1 MTNKLNTKKVLVE
14 TASRLFRMRGYDG
27 VGLNDI
33 LRESNIPKGS
43 LYHYFPDGK
52 EGLAVEAIRHTK
64 SIVLHFIEEV
74 FEQTADPVRAVQE
87 HIYQLANVMK
97 DEKEPIGFPIGAI
110 AAEKHSTNEPIRL
123 ACQSAFEEWRDM
135 YTAKF
140 IHAGYS
146 QKQAKDFGIIILAV
160 IEGGILLSLTMKGEE
175 PLRVIAEQL
184 PVLLN
189 GKNE

>member
-1 MTNKLNTKKVLVE
+1 MSNKSNTKELLIE

-33 LRESNIPKGS
+33 LKESSIPKGS
-43 LYHYFPDGK
+43 LYHYFPNGK
-52 EGLAVEAIRHTK
+52 EGLAVEAIHHTK

-74 FEQTADPVRAVQE
+74 FERIDDPVKAVQD

-110 AAEKHSTNEPIRL
+110 AAEKHSTNEPIRS
-123 ACQSAFEEWRDM
+123 ACQSAFEEWREV

-140 IHAGYS
+140 MKAGYS
-146 QKQAKDFGIIILAV
+146 EKQARDFGIIILAV
-160 IEGGILLSLTMKGEE
+160 IEGGILLSLTMKSEE
-175 PLRVIAEQL
+175 SLRVIAEQL
-184 PVLLN
+184 PMLLTKQN
-189 GKNE
+189 K